1 MAINASDGPPSRSF
15 MFVWFLEKNKH
26 RLNRD
31 GALKINDNALVA
43 PALLVAQS
51 DPSTKDLMIQLIM
64 NLIKTD

>member
-1 MAINASDGPPSRSF
+1 

-26 RLNRD
+26 RLNRN

-43 PALLVAQS
+43 LALLVAQS